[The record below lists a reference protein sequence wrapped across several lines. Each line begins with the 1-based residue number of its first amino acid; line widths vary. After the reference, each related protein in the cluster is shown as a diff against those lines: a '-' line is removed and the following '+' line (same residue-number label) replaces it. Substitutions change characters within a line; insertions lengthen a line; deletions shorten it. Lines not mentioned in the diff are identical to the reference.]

1 MALSL
6 LAKELLMIMA
16 TPKFY
21 PAAAVVPLIALSYIF
36 SGVRHMTNTGLA
48 ILNKNYYVPP
58 IIVGSALLNLG
69 LNYVLIPP
77 YGMIGAAWATILS
90 YLVLVIVQTLVNL
103 HFYYIRYEY
112 GRMAKLALIWGT
124 TYGVSQLIQTPSLW
138 INIGLKCLLLFA
150 YPFLLYGIRFFEKEE
165 LEALKALLRSQ
176 LCRWRNW
183 KT

>member
-1 MALSL
+1 MV
-6 LAKELLMIMA
+6 MA
-16 TPKFY
+16 TPRFY
-21 PAAAVVPLIALSYIF
+21 PAATVVPLIALSYIF

-48 ILNKNYYVPP
+48 ITNKNYYVPP

-77 YGMIGAAWATILS
+77 YGMMGAAWATILS
-90 YLVLVIVQTLVNL
+90 YLIFVIVQTLVNL

-112 GRMAKLALIWGT
+112 GRMAKLALIWGI
-124 TYGVSQLIQTPSLW
+124 TYGVSQLIQTPFLW

-165 LEALKALLRSQ
+165 LEALKRLLRSE
-176 LCRWRNW
+176 LRHWRNW
-183 KT
+183 KA